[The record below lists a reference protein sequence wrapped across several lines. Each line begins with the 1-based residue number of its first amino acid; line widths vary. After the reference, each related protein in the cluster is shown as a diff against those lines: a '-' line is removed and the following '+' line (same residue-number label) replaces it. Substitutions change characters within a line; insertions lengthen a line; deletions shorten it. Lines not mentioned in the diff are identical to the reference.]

1 MEAFGSIREGVAIN
15 IQRSDGRIHQAV
27 VTQLHPQSN
36 SVSVE
41 WCERNETKGKEI
53 ELEALYALNQALL
66 SKTSRTAAVSVTPS
80 YDNGVGLNGHN
91 QVNLNHNNGSNGING
106 TQINGLNNAKRQQN
120 RHTQGPNTML
130 QGGYQQPA
138 PPSSSSSIPGVKQET
153 SIPQTSRNTMASK
166 EIFNGN
172 NVNGDFFNEEN
183 AKITKSKAAEAE
195 MRRKSNV
202 VKEIEKIKK
211 NREQRRAK
219 QEEKRQKLSE
229 VDTTVPAWEFSN
241 MINEFRAQLDFTRV
255 TTTEPVQDL
264 RICVC
269 VRKRPIN
276 KKETSKKDIDVIT
289 MPNKDHCL
297 VHLPKLKV
305 DLTKYLDNQ
314 KFRFDFAFDE
324 NTPNDLVYR
333 YTAQPLV
340 NTIFQGGNAMCFAYG
355 QTGSGKTFT
364 MGGDFSQKNVDCS
377 KGVYALTA
385 RDVFKQIN
393 GKFKGS
399 LDVFCTFFEIYCG
412 KVYDLLNNKKKLRVL
427 EDHKNQVQVV
437 DIREQPL
444 NSVEDVLSL
453 IAYGMN
459 IRTSGTTSANQHSSR
474 SHAVFQII
482 LRSKT
487 TKKEHGKISLIDL
500 AGSERGKDTSSA
512 DRITRMEGAEIN
524 KSLLALKECI
534 RALGRRDAHVPFRGS
549 TLTKV
554 LRDSFI
560 GDNSRVCMIAMIS
573 PGNSDVEHT
582 LNTLRYADRVKELG
596 TDEMSLKKEDEEGY
610 EDEEA
615 EFRRQYNEGHGLTD
629 SQEEDDEEYEEDD
642 DVSHAMNDLQQ
653 TLAELQDM
661 EEQVLESHGDLIKDS
676 HRWMVEYEKI
686 YEETIKV
693 VDYDREEYAKRLDGV
708 IKQNMEVL
716 MNLQTKLGMFKEGL
730 IKEEKISKSIQ
741 HPKSRKTN

>member
-1 MEAFGSIREGVAIN
+1 MADFGSIREGVNVN
-15 IQRSDGRIHQAV
+15 IQRSDGRVHQAV
-27 VTQLHPQSN
+27 VTQVHPGSS

-41 WCERNETKGKEI
+41 WSERNETKGKEI
-53 ELEALYALNQALL
+53 ELEAIYALNSALFAP
-66 SKTSRTAAVSVTPS
+66 KNSRVAAAAGTNSI
-80 YDNGVGLNGHN
+80 DNGATINGHTN
-91 QVNLNHNNGSNGING
+91 GQANGSRRPVH
-106 TQINGLNNAKRQQN
+106 RQ
-120 RHTQGPNTML
+120 TQGPGTVL
-130 QGGYQQPA
+130 QQP
-138 PPSSSSSIPGVKQET
+138 V
-153 SIPQTSRNTMASK
+153 PQTSRNTVASSDFYPNSESMDDK
-166 EIFNGN
+166 RNKKAN
-172 NVNGDFFNEEN
+172 NNNNNND
-183 AKITKSKAAEAE
+183 E

-211 NREQRRAK
+211 NREQRRAT
-219 QEEKRQKLSE
+219 QEEKRQKLNE
-229 VDTTVPAWEFSN
+229 IDTSVPAWEFAN
-241 MINEFRAQLDFTRV
+241 MITEFRASLDFTRL
-255 TTTEPVQDL
+255 TNTEPVQDM

-276 KKETSKKDIDVIT
+276 KKEISKKDIDVIT
-289 MPNKDHCL
+289 MPNKDLCL
-297 VHLPKLKV
+297 VHLPKCKV

-324 NTPNDLVYR
+324 STSNDLVYR

-340 NTIFQGGNAMCFAYG
+340 NNIFQGGNAMCFAYG

-377 KGVYALTA
+377 KGIYALTA
-385 RDVFKQIN
+385 RDVFKQVN
-393 GKFKGS
+393 GKFKGQ
-399 LDVFCTFFEIYCG
+399 LEVYCTFFEIYCG

-437 DIREQPL
+437 DLREQIL
-444 NSVEDVLSL
+444 SSVEDVLGC
-453 IAYGMN
+453 IQYGMN
-459 IRTSGTTSANQHSSR
+459 IRTSGTTSANAHSSR

-482 LRSKT
+482 LRNKS
-487 TKKEHGKISLIDL
+487 KKEHGKVSLIDL
-500 AGSERGKDTSSA
+500 AGSERGKDTSSS

-560 GDNSRVCMIAMIS
+560 GEHSKVCMIAMIS

-596 TDEMSLKKEDEEGY
+596 TDEVNLKENTEE
-610 EDEEA
+610 EE
-615 EFRRQYNEGHGLTD
+615 EYRLKYSDGNE
-629 SQEEDDEEYEEDD
+629 EEEEEEYEGED
-642 DVSHAMNDLQQ
+642 DVSHAMNDLQE

-661 EEQVLESHGDLIKDS
+661 EEQVLESHGDLIRDNHK
-676 HRWMVEYEKI
+676 WTTEYERI

-693 VDYDREEYAKRLDGV
+693 VDYDREEYATRLDNV
-708 IKQNMEVL
+708 INHNLNML
-716 MNLQTKLGMFKEGL
+716 INLQKKLALFKEGML
-730 IKEEKISKSIQ
+730 KEEKISKTIQ
-741 HPKSRKTN
+741 NPKFRKN

>member
-1 MEAFGSIREGVAIN
+1 MNGYN
-15 IQRSDGRIHQAV
+15 
-27 VTQLHPQSN
+27 SN
-36 SVSVE
+36 S
-41 WCERNETKGKEI
+41 
-53 ELEALYALNQALL
+53 
-66 SKTSRTAAVSVTPS
+66 
-80 YDNGVGLNGHN
+80 
-91 QVNLNHNNGSNGING
+91 NLNNGQ
-106 TQINGLNNAKRQQN
+106 TKRPTN
-120 RHTQGPNTML
+120 RQTQG
-130 QGGYQQPA
+130 QGALFGYQ
-138 PPSSSSSIPGVKQET
+138 PPP
-153 SIPQTSRNTMASK
+153 TSRNTIAPS
-166 EIFNGN
+166 ELANGN
-172 NVNGDFFNEEN
+172 SEPADDSR
-183 AKITKSKAAEAE
+183 KSSNNNMNNNQNSNKKVEVFKTADEI
-195 MRRKSNV
+195 RRKSNV

-211 NREQRRAK
+211 NREQRRAN
-219 QEEKRQKLSE
+219 QEEKRQKLNE
-229 VDTTVPAWEFSN
+229 IDTSVPAWEFAN
-241 MINEFRAQLDFTRV
+241 MISEFRSTLDFTRV
-255 TTTEPVQDL
+255 TNAEPVPDF
-264 RICVC
+264 RISVC

-276 KKETSKKDIDVIT
+276 KKEINKKDIDVIT
-289 MPNKDHCL
+289 MPTKDICL

-324 NTPNDLVYR
+324 NTPNDLVYK

-364 MGGDFSQKNVDCS
+364 MGGDFSQKNADCS
-377 KGVYALTA
+377 KGIYALTA
-385 RDVFKQIN
+385 RDVFKQIH

-412 KVYDLLNNKKKLRVL
+412 KVFDLLNNKKKLRVL

-444 NSVEDVLSL
+444 NSVEDVLNL
-453 IAYGMN
+453 IQYGMN

-482 LRSKT
+482 LKNKF
-487 TKKEHGKISLIDL
+487 KKEHGKISLIDL
-500 AGSERGKDTSSA
+500 AGSERGKDTSSS

-560 GDNSRVCMIAMIS
+560 GDNSKVCMIAMIS

-596 TDEMSLKKEDEEGY
+596 TDENGRQDDDEDY
-610 EDEEA
+610 
-615 EFRRQYNEGHGLTD
+615 RRQYTD
-629 SQEEDDEEYEEDD
+629 EAYSHDDEEEEEDYDED
-642 DVSHAMNDLQQ
+642 DVSHAMNDLQE

-661 EEQVLESHGDLIKDS
+661 EEQVLESHGDLIRDNHK
-676 HRWMVEYEKI
+676 WMTEYEKI
-686 YEETIKV
+686 YEETIK
-693 VDYDREEYAKRLDGV
+693 VDYDREEYAKRLDNA
-708 IKQNMEVL
+708 INQNLNVL
-716 MNLQTKLGMFKEGL
+716 LSLQKKLSVFREGL
-730 IKEEKISKSIQ
+730 IKEEKISKTIQ
-741 HPKSRKTN
+741 NPKLRKPH